1 MATLSPTDRD
11 YLIRTVI
18 GEAARQPR
26 LGQAAVAH
34 TVLNRRKAGRWG
46 DSVQDVVLAKNQFE
60 PWGTRADELYSI
72 SPESDVYQ
80 QTGQLVDK
88 VAAGHIPDPTQGGL
102 FFLNPENVRQR
113 RGGTLPNWAQNETAS
128 IGQHTFYRGP
138 GNEDTD
144 MAVGTRNPRRGQVYQ
159 PEVEPGTGNISQA
172 GRQTGAMPMPT
183 APSPNRSRGG
193 PDIPGRPSK
202 NDLSMAQALMQA
214 GQRDAQNT
222 RGTGLGLAGAL
233 AQQLSGAYMAGQYE
247 DKKEKHNSA
256 MAEALASADNRDAM
270 TEIMLQ
276 SGDEGLRNVALQ
288 SRLARPKDN
297 RPAAVRE
304 FEYAQRNPEF
314 AEYRKQTSQPAV
326 VMKGE
331 TAYRKERGSQLAKEY
346 GQIQTDAQK
355 ARSRIGQLRQIDGLL
370 SDPAVYTGSGAET
383 INSLKRVG
391 KTLFGMDFQGVDK
404 ADAARRVVNEM
415 ALSFKSDL
423 PGPMSDSDRQFLQEI
438 PPNIGDTAQGRKL
451 LVELMKQKEQ
461 RKVEL
466 ARLARE
472 YARENGRLDD
482 GWYEVAARYAEAN
495 PMFDEDM
502 MERAKEVAG
511 TAEQRSPYAGSYPTV
526 NNDADFDALEPGS
539 YFFDP
544 NGDLRRKPE

>member
-1 MATLSPTDRD
+1 MATDRD

-46 DSVQDVVLAKNQFE
+46 DNVRDVVLAPNQFE
-60 PWGTRADELYSI
+60 PWQARPDYLRGI

-88 VAAGHIPDPTQGGL
+88 VTAGHIPDPTQGGL
-102 FFLNPENVRQR
+102 FFLNPEIVRQR
-113 RGGTLPNWAQNETAS
+113 RGGSLPDWAQNQTAS
-128 IGQHTFYRGP
+128 IGDHAFFLGP
-138 GNEDTD
+138 GNEGND
-144 MAVGTRNPRRGQVYQ
+144 MATGSHIPLRARVDLPELRPETRITPRAVPRKTA
-159 PEVEPGTGNISQA
+159 EPLPTLPPPKS
-172 GRQTGAMPMPT
+172 GA
-183 APSPNRSRGG
+183 S
-193 PDIPGRPSK
+193 DIPGRPSK